1 MVIMY
6 EPALAFALVS
16 PLLFWAG
23 AALVSVPILIHIL
36 NRRRFRVVP
45 WAAMEFL
52 LRAMK
57 KNRRRLRFE
66 QLLLLATRCL
76 VLLLAGLALSRPLGC
91 QDSSL
96 ADLAGRRTGLHV
108 FVIGNGYSMA
118 YQADRAGAKTHLDQ
132 AKIIAKALIRRLSS
146 GGESVAIVTASSPPA
161 QIVASPI
168 YDLKAAED
176 AVNRIEQSYG
186 ATDEAGALALARD
199 IARREP
205 VNSNKSLYLIDDS
218 TRVAWQSQG
227 EVIRQLGR
235 ELGDLYK
242 SGITHFNLGKPGQ
255 WNQAVVDLAPADS
268 LVTSRFP
275 ANVVADVRGY
285 GPCPTEPRMVLK
297 LDGVTLPPG
306 VMNVKATAAASPQTI
321 TANGLTPGIHVFT
334 ASLLSDDRLPID
346 DVRYRVVNVVGQIK
360 VLIVEGERG
369 VGGQGSS
376 GAFLDAALNPSGY
389 AAEGFAS
396 AASNDSKSAG
406 YVATERISDLE
417 WGDKVL
423 SDYRC
428 ICLCGVGQIQEIQA
442 PQLEQFV
449 RQGGTVML
457 FMGDPVTAENYNA
470 TLYKDHL
477 LPGPLTKRIV
487 VSGDQTP
494 RRFDFDPHRPLNRL
508 LADFQNQEQTGM
520 DSAEVYSYWQM
531 DLPKNSSA
539 ERVLNFLPAAGKD
552 APTANQPE
560 DPAITVHS
568 LGAGQVV
575 FYATSADPNA
585 EWTTFMPHPAYPAL
599 MHMLLLGTTRGNDSW
614 MNVLANHS
622 LRIPP
627 SIRLTEAPVLKDGN
641 QTQYPMELETVTDAA
656 SAYFG
661 QSQYASKPLAKP
673 GVYSLWTGADSYKIA
688 VNVPAAQEAD
698 VRTLDDAEVKKS
710 LGDIEMEMQGDS
722 VPAPALEAQQGKDL
736 GWGVMVVV
744 FALLAMECFMA
755 MRFGHHWRK

>member
-1 MVIMY
+1 MTY

-23 AALVSVPILIHIL
+23 AALVSVPIVIHVL

-91 QDSSL
+91 QNSSW
-96 ADLAGRRTGLHV
+96 ADLVGRRTGLHV

-132 AKIIAKALIRRLSS
+132 AKIIARALIRRLSS

-161 QIVASPI
+161 QIIASPI

-218 TRVAWQSQG
+218 TGVAWQTQG
-227 EVIRQLGR
+227 EVIGQLGR
-235 ELGDLYK
+235 ELGELYK

-275 ANVVADVRGY
+275 ANMVADVRGY

-297 LDGVTLPPG
+297 LDGVALAPG
-306 VMNVKATAAASPQTI
+306 VINVKATAAPSPQTI
-321 TANGLTPGIHVFT
+321 TANGLSPGIHVFT
-334 ASLLSDDRLPID
+334 ASLTSDDRLPID

-376 GAFLDAALNPSGY
+376 GAFLDAALNPTGY
-389 AAEGFAS
+389 

-428 ICLCGVGQIQEIQA
+428 ICLCGVGQIQETQA
-442 PQLEQFV
+442 AQLEQFV
-449 RQGGTVML
+449 RQGGTVMV

-470 TLYKDHL
+470 TLYKHHL

-531 DLPKNSSA
+531 DLPANSPA
-539 ERVLNFLPAAGKD
+539 ERVLNFLPPAG
-552 APTANQPE
+552 TANQPE

-614 MNVLANHS
+614 MNVGVNHS

-627 SIRLTEAPVLKDGN
+627 SIRLTGAPVLRDGN
-641 QTQYPMELETVTDAA
+641 QTEYPMELETVTDAA

-661 QSQYASKPLAKP
+661 QSEYVSKPLAKP
-673 GVYSLWTGADSYKIA
+673 GIYSLWTGADGYKIA
-688 VNVPAAQEAD
+688 VNVPAAEEAD
-698 VRTLDDAEVKKS
+698 VRTIDDAQVRKS

-722 VPAPALEAQQGKDL
+722 VPAPALETQRGKDL
-736 GWGVMVVV
+736 GWGIMVVV

-755 MRFGHHWRK
+755 MRFGHHRRK